1 MPPSTSLVNR
11 NGVPSAEPRQTF
23 SRSGPIYDVATTS
36 DLDAL
41 KAQLKEPQDGSLYMR
56 DFCAKHR
63 TIVAACA
70 DANQPIP
77 MMDQI
82 RALCVAVELCQ
93 SATMHLLLVVPL
105 VANQT
110 FEGLATGRRELGEPT
125 TASMVGYANAAY
137 QIPIAPPDPNP
148 WTAMAALM
156 TDCMAQTQ
164 NSACPSSGTHRGWRT
179 QQVGAQ

>member
-1 MPPSTSLVNR
+1 
-11 NGVPSAEPRQTF
+11 
-23 SRSGPIYDVATTS
+23 
-36 DLDAL
+36 
-41 KAQLKEPQDGSLYMR
+41 MR

-82 RALCVAVELCQ
+82 RALRVVVELCQ

-110 FEGLATGRRELGEPT
+110 FEGLATALCQAAENLANLLPQAWSDMPMLPT
-125 TASMVGYANAAY
+125 KF
-137 QIPIAPPDPNP
+137 
-148 WTAMAALM
+148 
-156 TDCMAQTQ
+156 
-164 NSACPSSGTHRGWRT
+164 
-179 QQVGAQ
+179 